1 MKIVMRVKKRYLS
14 YIIVIVHIFIFLTAC
29 SIGSENIIT
38 GEEIVVVENGPGGGS
53 TYFNVYDKDLNLKYS
68 NKTNYSVIGTNVQSM
83 AISQGKVYIRS
94 EERRVGK
101 ECRSRWSPYH

>member
-68 NKTNYSVIGTNVQSM
+68 
-83 AISQGKVYIRS
+83 RS
-94 EERRVGK
+94 EEHTSELQSRQYLV
-101 ECRSRWSPYH
+101 CRLLLEKKKKTHDHTQRYYVQI